1 MESAE
6 TEFKKPTLIGK
17 VGKLPRKL
25 KPVDEQINRPQP
37 QKIVEIEPEAK
48 VEDKNVEV
56 VVEPKQVNADP
67 LKPVT
72 NSYKEPKWSQIPDE
86 TDKFHLEVIKSGVIL
101 ETKSLNQKAYWT
113 FGRLPDCDYIL
124 AHPTISRYHAVLQFH
139 PTTEDNRP
147 KGWYI
152 YDQNSTHGTFL
163 NKTRLLPCRYVHV
176 KPGFILKF
184 GASTRTYILGGD
196 GDDYTENE
204 MTITDMINKKQ
215 ELIQKHE
222 ELVKKSEE
230 QGIDWGMGEDADEN
244 TDLTENPFAAT
255 NNEELFL
262 DDPKK
267 TLRGFFEREGLDLV
281 YNVEDKGAAHFTCK
295 IELPVDNSHGQP
307 IVCEYTHHGKK
318 KEAVV
323 QCALEA
329 CRILDRLGVLRQ
341 SNHEPRKRKTN
352 SDSEEDDFLDRTG
365 DVERKR
371 LKKTLDNKRTATHE
385 ELVNEEKEILKQIQ
399 DLQSK
404 LSRDS
409 QKSVTK
415 STDDADALDNFM
427 SGLRDSK
434 MDSLTKRKTMF
445 EIKQLQEN
453 LKQVQ
458 KLIKISA
465 PNKLPELQPE
475 TVSAPQKAD
484 KKSFLPLFGK
494 RPGFK
499 KKLEARKVIVEPSWK
514 MDTGDDD
521 EPENDEEN
529 QDDPEN
535 IQKTDGIEKS
545 NLEAPEDKTNQH
557 KSPKKQIQVKPNP
570 ESLSN
575 DHNKIPETSLDAIE
589 DKSMVKDQQKSPKK
603 HIQVTTNPEG
613 LNHPNKIQK
622 FSSTE
627 DKSIDEHPGQPQ
639 NLNKIQKSSSTTTED
654 KSIDTDHPKNSNK
667 IQKIAS
673 TTTKDKSIDEHP
685 PGHPKNQNK
694 IQKISFI
701 PNYDKTINESFTN
714 DDKSI
719 NESFTNDDKSINES
733 FTNDDKS
740 INSIK
745 KSISSKK
752 QNRNRF
758 RNRIKDE
765 RADDNS
771 ETIEQL
777 GEKYNTW
784 VPPKNQTG
792 DGRTE
797 LNDKF
802 GY

>member
-48 VEDKNVEV
+48 IEYKDDEV
-56 VVEPKQVNADP
+56 VVEPKPINADP
-67 LKPVT
+67 PKPVT
-72 NSYKEPKWSQIPDE
+72 NSYKEPKWSQIPDDN
-86 TDKFHLEVIKSGVIL
+86 DKFHLEVIKSGVIL
-101 ETKSLNQKAYWT
+101 ETKSLNQKAFWT

-184 GASTRTYILGGD
+184 GASTRTYILGSD

-204 MTITDMINKKQ
+204 MTITDMITKKQ
-215 ELIQKHE
+215 QLIQKHE

-475 TVSAPQKAD
+475 TVLAPQKAD

-499 KKLEARKVIVEPSWK
+499 KKVEVKKVIVEPSWK

-535 IQKTDGIEKS
+535 IQKTDGIQKTPEGKS
-545 NLEAPEDKTNQH
+545 MHEPTNQH
-557 KSPKKQIQVKPNP
+557 KTPKKCIQVTTNP

-575 DHNKIPETSLDAIE
+575 DHNKISKTSLDTTE
-589 DKSMVKDQQKSPKK
+589 DESMDEDQQKSPKK
-603 HIQVTTNPEG
+603 QNQP
-613 LNHPNKIQK
+613 
-622 FSSTE
+622 SSTE
-627 DKSIDEHPGQPQ
+627 DKSIVEHPPG
-639 NLNKIQKSSSTTTED
+639 
-654 KSIDTDHPKNSNK
+654 HPKNLNR
-667 IQKIAS
+667 IQKPSS
-673 TTTKDKSIDEHP
+673 TEDKSIDEHP

-701 PNYDKTINESFTN
+701 PNYDKTINE
-714 DDKSI
+714 
-719 NESFTNDDKSINES
+719 
-733 FTNDDKS
+733 
-740 INSIK
+740 
-745 KSISSKK
+745 
-752 QNRNRF
+752 
-758 RNRIKDE
+758 NRIKDE
-765 RADDNS
+765 RTDDNS